1 MRIHNHLRAEHI
13 YLDASLKDK
22 DELFRFVAD
31 TFARDGVVK
40 DSSRLY
46 NSMKMREKTMSTGV
60 GNGIGIPHAASWE
73 AKKPAVL
80 LIRPA
85 KAIDFKAL
93 DGLSVDI
100 VLALVV
106 PENQTPL
113 HLQML
118 AGISRLCQEANL
130 LKLVRQAGNPR
141 DLLKEI
147 ELLEKKI
154 AFH

>member
-1 MRIHNHLRAEHI
+1 MKIHNHLWAEHI

-22 DELFRFVAD
+22 DELFRFIAD

-46 NSMKMREKTMSTGV
+46 NSMKMREKTMSTGI
-60 GNGIGIPHAASWE
+60 GNGIGIPHAASLE
-73 AKKPAVL
+73 AKEPAVL
-80 LIRPA
+80 LIRPS

-106 PENQTPL
+106 PENQIPL

-118 AGISRLCQEANL
+118 AGISRLCQEANF

>member
-1 MRIHNHLRAEHI
+1 MKIHKHLRAEHI
-13 YLDASLKDK
+13 YLDAALKDK
-22 DELFRFVAD
+22 EELFRFVAD

-46 NSMKMREKTMSTGV
+46 NSMKMREKTMSTGI

-73 AKKPAVL
+73 AKEPAVL

-93 DGLSVDI
+93 DGLPVDI

-118 AGISRLCQEANL
+118 AGISRLCQEAKF

>member
-1 MRIHNHLRAEHI
+1 MKIHNHLRAEHI
-13 YLDASLKDK
+13 YLDATFEDK

-46 NSMKMREKTMSTGV
+46 NGMKMREGTMSTGI

-73 AKKPAVL
+73 AKEPAVL

-93 DGLSVDI
+93 DGLPVDI

-106 PENQTPL
+106 PENQIPL

-118 AGISRLCQEANL
+118 AGISRLCQDAKF
-130 LKLVRQAGNPR
+130 LKLVREAGNPR

-147 ELLEKKI
+147 ERLEKKI

>member
-1 MRIHNHLRAEHI
+1 MKIHNHLWAEHI

-22 DELFRFVAD
+22 DELFRFIAD

-46 NSMKMREKTMSTGV
+46 NSMKMREKTMSTGI
-60 GNGIGIPHAASWE
+60 GNGIGIPHAASLE
-73 AKKPAVL
+73 AKEPAVL
-80 LIRPA
+80 LIRPS

-106 PENQTPL
+106 PENQIPL

-118 AGISRLCQEANL
+118 AGISRLCQDAKF
-130 LKLVRQAGNPR
+130 LKLVREAENPR

>member
-1 MRIHNHLRAEHI
+1 MKIHKHLRAEHI
-13 YLDASLKDK
+13 YLDAALKDK
-22 DELFRFVAD
+22 EELFRFVAD

-46 NSMKMREKTMSTGV
+46 NSMKMREKTMSTGI

-73 AKKPAVL
+73 AKEPAVL

-93 DGLSVDI
+93 DGLPVDI

-118 AGISRLCQEANL
+118 AGISRLCQEAKF

-147 ELLEKKI
+147 ELLEKEI